1 MSKCAKCK
9 STLSRVGDTW
19 CLGCSGWESIG
30 LELSSSWS
38 SPGLRRIADDLVVQT
53 ARNLRALRS
62 SGAGSGLAPAPEAS
76 ASAPTPVKAPAVSL
90 PPRSPVL
97 EGVACKSKAGPGR
110 AFDEESEYTYEYTE
124 EEATRTET
132 PKPKESTP
140 PVRPALP
147 RPLRESARPDR
158 GEEVKQVIKEEVR
171 SPRRERSRG
180 HHTTGHRGRTE
191 RGEVR
196 RNRRRSEERECREG
210 GKRRKRKRGGRKH
223 QRLARLEEN
232 PLLPHHR
239 KLSTAFLEERAGLR
253 D

>member
-19 CLGCSGWESIG
+19 CLGCSGWEPIG

-62 SGAGSGLAPAPEAS
+62 TGAGSGLAPPPEVSAAS
-76 ASAPTPVKAPAVSL
+76 VSEKAPATSL
-90 PPRSPVL
+90 HPRTPVL

-110 AFDEESEYTYEYTE
+110 ALDEESEYTYEYTE
-124 EEATRTET
+124 EEATKTD
-132 PKPKESTP
+132 PKPKEST

-147 RPLRESARPDR
+147 RPLREASRPSR
-158 GEEVKQVIKEEVR
+158 GEEAKPVVKEEIR
-171 SPRRERSRG
+171 SPRRERSKG
-180 HHTTGHRGRTE
+180 HHHTGRRERGD

-196 RNRRRSEERECREG
+196 RNRRRSEDRENCEG

-239 KLSTAFLEERAGLR
+239 KLSTAYLEERAGLR